1 VALPF
6 QLSQPFFNGLS
17 FGQQVLQVFFQPGDL
32 FLAGL
37 EAAPERGTKA
47 PGIAA
52 MTTFAAR
59 SVVPVMLAVSTAA
72 WLAPMMGTVML
83 TVWSVLLFTTFA
95 TMVMAMMFFV
105 LTHVYHLL
113 SSS

>member
-1 VALPF
+1 
-6 QLSQPFFNGLS
+6 
-17 FGQQVLQVFFQPGDL
+17 
-32 FLAGL
+32 
-37 EAAPERGTKA
+37 
-47 PGIAA
+47 
-52 MTTFAAR
+52 
-59 SVVPVMLAVSTAA
+59 VPVMLAVSTAA